1 MNNEEEVY
9 SKEKDTSSTNKI
21 KGKKSKKKKAKNE
34 SKSEAK
40 DKDGFNENNNDK
52 EKVISNDIKI
62 DINKEIH
69 NDVNNEKKGAKNN
82 TISIAI
88 DSNKDIKNEFDT
100 KYFPL
105 VDNKSNIS
113 NISSDPSVYIYK
125 VNNINDLYIVNCDLV
140 FNNKCEEMHENGI
153 SDVLNTIDYF
163 NQEDDKS
170 SNKYEDS
177 NTLNNTSIPPKLD
190 NNEANIEKLKFE
202 LNTNNKEEFKVK
214 DNGDELHCN
223 YKNVNINSKYIEEPK
238 SVLLSPKLKS
248 NNFKFPFLQL
258 ISKNKSILDL
268 NYNNSLLFSI
278 SKLNSI
284 IKNNPL
290 SSKKIKKALIK
301 TIKSFS
307 GNSDIIL
314 EEVVDFENNDI
325 EIGNKK
331 SIDDGYENNYSKLH
345 SGDLKGVDKGKESK
359 DFVTIKKYQS
369 ELNSSNNIF
378 NLNTNIQENREK
390 FISSKLVSNSNLNT
404 DDKSNNEHILI
415 NNEFNYYNNNFF
427 KYSTTNSTN
436 NLTNQTE
443 SKIKPFNTQTPFGI
457 NNSINQLSPMNQNT
471 MTQLNQIN
479 QLNSITNLKYNFLN
493 TMYTNPYNTNNNYI
507 NTNNTGNMTNNL
519 KNWNYITQTNQFS
532 QYQKLHK
539 NILEY
544 SKHVDLITTN
554 LKDIKNEAIKF
565 ISDVIRD
572 CARASNKNGINSYTI
587 SSIDVYGSFAND
599 LAIESSDI
607 DISIIYEQT
616 NNFKYISN
624 DIINKLK
631 LLNVFENIE
640 PILTASVPVIKI
652 VNYIFIIYIDTRSF
666 ITTIRLWHIK
676 QI

>member
-404 DDKSNNEHILI
+404 NDKSNNEHILI

-507 NTNNTGNMTNNL
+507 NT
-519 KNWNYITQTNQFS
+519 
-532 QYQKLHK
+532 
-539 NILEY
+539 
-544 SKHVDLITTN
+544 
-554 LKDIKNEAIKF
+554 
-565 ISDVIRD
+565 
-572 CARASNKNGINSYTI
+572 
-587 SSIDVYGSFAND
+587 
-599 LAIESSDI
+599 
-607 DISIIYEQT
+607 
-616 NNFKYISN
+616 
-624 DIINKLK
+624 
-631 LLNVFENIE
+631 
-640 PILTASVPVIKI
+640 
-652 VNYIFIIYIDTRSF
+652 
-666 ITTIRLWHIK
+666 
-676 QI
+676 